1 MNPEKAKI
9 IKSKDLFIFDMG
21 NVVIKNI
28 DFLSETAK
36 VLNIDEKSFIEDYL
50 IFDFPLMEASITF
63 NEYWSHVEERFNVK
77 VENNP
82 FDFTLHSTLN
92 PLAIKLINELRNYN
106 KRIVLGSNTFAPH
119 FNYFKNKGWDKYFN
133 YCYVSHEMK
142 IAKPKEDFFN
152 YILSHEQV
160 LPSKAFFID
169 DMKENILSAEKL
181 GIKSFQYTSDEEF
194 NKFFNLESI

>member
-1 MNPEKAKI
+1 MNPEKAKL

-28 DFLSETAK
+28 DFLGETARS
-36 VLNIDEKSFIEDYL
+36 LNIYEKDFIEDYL

-63 NEYWSHVEERFNVK
+63 NEYWSHVEKRFDVK
-77 VENNP
+77 VEGNP

-92 PLAIKLINELRNYN
+92 PLAVKLIEELRSYN

-119 FNYFKNKGWDKYFN
+119 FNYFKKNGWNKYFD

-142 IAKPKEDFFN
+142 VAKPKENFFN

-160 LPSKAFFID
+160 IPSKAFFID
-169 DMKENILSAEKL
+169 DIKENIIAAEKL
-181 GIKSFQYTSDEEF
+181 GIKSFQYTNDKEF
-194 NKFFNLESI
+194 IKFFDLESI